1 MKLNVGGIESFI
13 RIFSGVCLLYGALYG
28 VIGSWGFAGVILVLT
43 GLARFCPLTTL
54 LGINTNSCKT
64 EAGH

>member
-13 RIFSGVCLLYGALYG
+13 RIFAGVCLLYSTLYG
-28 VIGSWGFAGVILVLT
+28 YIGNWGYAGVILILT

-54 LGINTNSCKT
+54 LGINTNRCETGSS
-64 EAGH
+64 H

>member
-28 VIGSWGFAGVILVLT
+28 IIGAWGFAGVILILT

-64 EAGH
+64 ESSH